1 MDGPSGPEPQS
12 YNRAE
17 IGPYY
22 AQRSSCDDLPRP
34 DYLYERK
41 FENLQKGRHVCF
53 AKLAA
58 QKFVIKSCSQPI

>member
-34 DYLYERK
+34 DYMR
-41 FENLQKGRHVCF
+41 ENLKICRKVDMF
-53 AKLAA
+53 APQNLLLKNRD
-58 QKFVIKSCSQPI
+58 